1 MTRSLLL
8 RPFCY
13 CLLTLSS
20 HVPESY
26 LKKRSDA
33 IKTKAEEIAARKA
46 AKTARK
52 AKRVDY
58 FKRAEKYVAE
68 YKKAERDLVNMRRT
82 ARATGNFFVEPE
94 AKVAVVIRI
103 RGIMG
108 VSPKVRKIMR
118 LLRLRQINNAVF
130 VRLNKATLQ
139 MLQLVAP
146 YIAWGYPNLK
156 TVRELVY
163 KRGFGRV
170 NKQRVALTDNAIVEA
185 ALSAKTNGEVICVED
200 IINQIFT
207 CGPHYKAASTFLS
220 HFKLSSPLG
229 GFSKKLLHFNEGGES
244 GCREFEINKLVQRML

>member
-1 MTRSLLL
+1 
-8 RPFCY
+8 
-13 CLLTLSS
+13 
-20 HVPESY
+20 VPESY

-33 IKTKAEEIAARKA
+33 IKQKAEEIAARKA
-46 AKTARK
+46 AKSARK
-52 AKRVDY
+52 TKRAEY

-68 YKKAERDLVNMRRT
+68 YKKAERDLINMRRT

-94 AKVAVVIRI
+94 AKVAVVVRI

-108 VSPKVRKIMR
+108 VSPKVKKILR

-156 TVRELVY
+156 TVRELTY

-170 NKQRVALTDNAIVEA
+170 NKQRVALTDNAIIEK
-185 ALSAKTNGEVICVED
+185 ALSEKTGGDVICIED
-200 IINQIFT
+200 IINQLFT
-207 CGPHYKAASTFLS
+207 CGPHFKVVNSFMS

-244 GCREFEINKLVQRML
+244 GNREQEINKLVQRML